1 MAGETIITIIGNLT
15 ADPEVRATQNGGRV
29 ANVTIA
35 STPRQYNR
43 TSGQWEDGD
52 ALFLRCSAWDSQ
64 HQPLASNMQAS
75 LSKGMRV
82 IAQGRLVQRSYQD
95 RDSNNRT
102 VVELRLDEIGP
113 ALTRGIAQVTRN
125 NNSGGGNQGGDAG
138 FGGQSAWG
146 GGASQAPAP
155 QGQYAPGPA
164 GSQTGSPAQD
174 PWVGGGNDEP
184 EF

>member
-1 MAGETIITIIGNLT
+1 MAGDAIITIIGNLT
-15 ADPEVRATQNGGRV
+15 AAPKIRSTSNGGRV

-35 STPRQYNR
+35 STPRQFNR

-52 ALFLRCSAWDSQ
+52 ALFMRCSAWDTQ

-75 LSKGMRV
+75 LTKGMRV

-95 RDSNNRT
+95 RNGNNRMF
-102 VVELRLDEIGP
+102 VELCLDEIGP
-113 ALTRGIAQVTRN
+113 ALTRSTAQVTRN
-125 NNSGGGNQGGDAG
+125 NNSGGNSGGGAG
-138 FGGQSAWG
+138 FGEQFAWG
-146 GGASQAPAP
+146 GGASPIPASS
-155 QGQYAPGPA
+155 ASCVPGPA
-164 GSQTGSPAQD
+164 GGQTGAPEQD

>member
-52 ALFLRCSAWDSQ
+52 ALFMRCSAWDSQ

-95 RDSNNRT
+95 REGNSRT

-113 ALTRGIAQVTRN
+113 ALTRGTARVTRN
-125 NNSGGGNQGGDAG
+125 NNSGGG
-138 FGGQSAWG
+138 GGQSAWG
-146 GGASQAPAP
+146 GGAAQAPAP

-164 GSQTGSPAQD
+164 GSQTGSPEQD

>member
-1 MAGETIITIIGNLT
+1 MAGETIMTIIGNLT

-43 TSGQWEDGD
+43 SSGQWEDGD
-52 ALFLRCSAWDSQ
+52 ALFLRCSAWDTQ

-95 RDSNNRT
+95 RDGNNRT

-113 ALTRGIAQVTRN
+113 ALTRGTAQVTRN
-125 NNSGGGNQGGDAG
+125 NSNVGGGQGGGAG
-138 FGGQSAWG
+138 FG
-146 GGASQAPAP
+146 
-155 QGQYAPGPA
+155 GQYAPGPA
-164 GSQTGSPAQD
+164 GGQTGSPAQD

>member
-52 ALFLRCSAWDSQ
+52 ALFLRCSAWDSR

-95 RDSNNRT
+95 REGNNRS

-113 ALTRGIAQVTRN
+113 ALTRGTAHVTRN
-125 NNSGGGNQGGDAG
+125 NSGGSQGGVAG

-146 GGASQAPAP
+146 GGVSQAPAP

-164 GSQTGSPAQD
+164 GGQTGAPEQD

>member
-1 MAGETIITIIGNLT
+1 MAGETIMTIIGNLT
-15 ADPEVRATQNGGRV
+15 ADPEVRSTSNGGRV

-43 TSGQWEDGD
+43 SSGQWEDGD
-52 ALFLRCSAWDSQ
+52 ALFMRCSAWDSQ

-95 RDSNNRT
+95 RDGNSRT

-113 ALTRGIAQVTRN
+113 ALTRGTAQVTR
-125 NNSGGGNQGGDAG
+125 SGNAAGNTDQGRPEPQGGSPGPQGGDP
-138 FGGQSAWG
+138 W
-146 GGASQAPAP
+146 ASSPLP
-155 QGQYAPGPA
+155 ETGP
-164 GSQTGSPAQD
+164 TD
-174 PWVGGGNDEP
+174 RNY
-184 EF
+184 

>member
-95 RDSNNRT
+95 REGNNRT

-113 ALTRGIAQVTRN
+113 ALTRGTAQVTRT
-125 NNSGGGNQGGDAG
+125 GNAAGNTDQGR
-138 FGGQSAWG
+138 
-146 GGASQAPAP
+146 PAP
-155 QGQYAPGPA
+155 QGGNPGPQ
-164 GSQTGSPAQD
+164 GGD
-174 PWVGGGNDEP
+174 PWASSPPP
-184 EF
+184 ETGPTDRNY